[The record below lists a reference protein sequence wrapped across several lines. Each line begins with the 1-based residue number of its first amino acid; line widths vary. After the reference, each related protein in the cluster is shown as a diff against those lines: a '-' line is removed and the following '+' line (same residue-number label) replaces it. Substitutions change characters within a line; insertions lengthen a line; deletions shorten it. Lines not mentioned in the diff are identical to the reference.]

1 VRPFVRSDNL
11 SSLPPQ
17 ESRRRFQHY
26 QILKMVS
33 SFGILIHSGASKVR
47 IDKSSKKARDISKSL
62 RLSVSGGYEY
72 LKGKKGTAI
81 DAVEAAVTS
90 LEDSGIF
97 NA

>member
-1 VRPFVRSDNL
+1 
-11 SSLPPQ
+11 
-17 ESRRRFQHY
+17 
-26 QILKMVS
+26 MVS
-33 SFGILIHSGASKVR
+33 SFGILIHSGASKLR

-72 LKGKKGTAI
+72 LKGKKAAI

-97 NA
+97 NAGIAFSTDNKKELET